1 MILFTLKGTGAQS
14 GKKYPKNALDGCSAG
29 FRRLDSQ
36 NFSRR
41 GATFGLLAE
50 RYVTAP
56 AKNSLACPL
65 LVYCAEHRR
74 ANAPVVR
81 SRRRSAGGS
90 AYIYSEFYLTFLCF
104 SYILNNRSNI
114 YNYISR
120 TFRLT
125 SLVNKLLC
133 NNGFK
138 QYLRCSV
145 FPSAVST
152 AFCFLYMCCILL
164 SQIL

>member
-1 MILFTLKGTGAQS
+1 MILFTLKGTGAQG

-152 AFCFLYMCCILL
+152 AFCFLLTVVFC
-164 SQIL
+164 